1 MSQESLSDLANENT
15 CPLVTPSLTLDL
27 LSPHSAL
34 LLDAELSQK
43 NKIKGSSSSSSSSPK
58 CRRKYATTTPAD
70 LLNGMMGGG
79 EPQDDDDDDAD
90 QRQRAGELANNHDN
104 GHCQWSGQETGQQ
117 QQHAGQ
123 GSNAK
128 WLKEGQN
135 QLRKVAE
142 KQQQQQQQQ
151 DPNLNHS
158 PDQNLNVSS
167 LNDSGSRSPD
177 GNPNHNSVVIHEAKN
192 NTSNKALT
200 TLCLDGDDKGTG
212 DGVLLIDDTKRRPR
226 VGKEQENHEEEKEV
240 VEDEEEEEDDD
251 EEEVDDDEEE
261 EEDEETMPSSG
272 GEKDT
277 DSSET
282 QSHSEER
289 SGEGE
294 SGKSSGLLFPAKS
307 GAPSD
312 EDSSCMSLSQ
322 GSTANSTPDGETE
335 SYWDRSEFETDVD
348 LPTGWMR
355 VRDTSGTY
363 YWHIPTG
370 TTQWEPPSP
379 QEEGA
384 ALERPSSTSPA
395 ITPSEEPQVTWRG
408 PSRHNRFNDEDLWKD
423 DVTSD
428 QSLKE
433 FEGAT
438 LRYASI
444 NLSCTQSDADQRLD
458 GYNADSDSKCFAVRS
473 LGWVEISE
481 EEMAPGKSS
490 VAVNNCIRQ
499 LSYHKHNLHDTA
511 GIWGEGKDMLLVLE
525 NETLKLIDPLSQT
538 LLHSQPIISIRVW
551 GVGRDNGRDFA
562 YVARDKLTH
571 VLKCHV
577 FRCDTPAKNIA
588 TSMHDICSKIMAQR
602 KSSKTSVS
610 KLNMDPSKLLDMPFQ
625 EFPVPKNE
633 LVQRFQVHYLG
644 NVPVAKPV
652 GKGRLGVDIINT
664 ALETALNTKEKDDW
678 TPVTV
683 NVASATLTILHAES
697 EEVVSECRVRFLSFM
712 GVGKDV
718 HTFAFINAEAPGHFI
733 CHMFWCEPN
742 AASLSE
748 AVQAACMLRYQKC
761 LDARPPSSG
770 SCLPGP
776 PADSVA
782 RRVGSSV
789 RKGVQSLLGS
799 FRRSGSQTP

>member
-1 MSQESLSDLANENT
+1 MSLEHTSDLANDNT
-15 CPLVTPSLTLDL
+15 CVTSSVTLDL
-27 LSPHSAL
+27 RSPHSV

-43 NKIKGSSSSSSSSPK
+43 NKAKGPSSSSSPK
-58 CRRKYATTTPAD
+58 SRHIYATATPAQ
-70 LLNGMMGGG
+70 LLNGLMGGL
-79 EPQDDDDDDAD
+79 EDETSHQH
-90 QRQRAGELANNHDN
+90 REEERARNQENEQ
-104 GHCQWSGQETGQQ
+104 GHPGT
-117 QQHAGQ
+117 
-123 GSNAK
+123 GSNTK
-128 WLKEGQN
+128 WMKEGQN

-142 KQQQQQQQQ
+142 QQQ
-151 DPNLNHS
+151 DMNRN
-158 PDQNLNVSS
+158 PDQNLN
-167 LNDSGSRSPD
+167 LNENESPD
-177 GNPNHNSVVIHEAKN
+177 GNPNQNLEEQVGDQN
-192 NTSNKALT
+192 TTSNK
-200 TLCLDGDDKGTG
+200 TLRSLCSDLELKNAANEP
-212 DGVLLIDDTKRRPR
+212 LLIDTSDASQ
-226 VGKEQENHEEEKEV
+226 GKEQENAVEEKE
-240 VEDEEEEEDDD
+240 EEEEEEEEEEDSLA
-251 EEEVDDDEEE
+251 
-261 EEDEETMPSSG
+261 PSG
-272 GEKDT
+272 AEKDT

-282 QSHSEER
+282 QSGSEAR
-289 SGEGE
+289 KGEDGGRNACFLFQ
-294 SGKSSGLLFPAKS
+294 GKSGV
-307 GAPSD
+307 PSD

-322 GSTANSTPDGETE
+322 GSTANSTPDGDPE
-335 SYWDRSEFETDVD
+335 SYWDRSAFETDSD
-348 LPTGWMR
+348 LPAGWMR

-379 QEEGA
+379 LEEGMA
-384 ALERPSSTSPA
+384 PERPSSTSPA
-395 ITPSEEPQVTWRG
+395 ITPCEEEAEVTWNMGTR
-408 PSRHNRFNDEDLWKD
+408 PNRFNDEELWKEE

-444 NLSCTQSDADQRLD
+444 NLSCSQSEGEEKQNPYSADVE
-458 GYNADSDSKCFAVRS
+458 AKCFAVRS

-490 VAVNNCIRQ
+490 IAVNNCIRQ

-525 NETLKLIDPLSQT
+525 NETLNLIDPLGQT
-538 LLHSQPIISIRVW
+538 LLHSQPIVSIRVW

-602 KSSKTSVS
+602 KSSKSS
-610 KLNMDPSKLLDMPFQ
+610 LSRLNIDPSKLVDLPFQ
-625 EFPVPKNE
+625 EFPAPKNE
-633 LVQRFQVHYLG
+633 LVQRFQVLYLG
-644 NVPVAKPV
+644 NVTVAKPV
-652 GKGRLGVDIINT
+652 GMDIVNV
-664 ALETALNTKEKDDW
+664 ALETALTTKDKKEW
-678 TPVTV
+678 TPVIV
-683 NVASATLTILHAES
+683 NVASATLTILTAEK
-697 EEVVSECRVRFLSFM
+697 EEVLSECRVRFLSFM
-712 GVGKDV
+712 GVGRDV
-718 HTFAFINAEAPGHFI
+718 HTFAFIMAEGPGDFI

-761 LDARPPSSG
+761 LDARPPSTS

-789 RKGVQSLLGS
+789 KKGVQSLLGS
-799 FRRSGSQTP
+799 FKRSGAQTP

>member
-1 MSQESLSDLANENT
+1 MSLERTSDLANENT
-15 CPLVTPSLTLDL
+15 CEPSSLSLDL
-27 LSPHSAL
+27 RCPHNAL
-34 LLDAELSQK
+34 LDTELGPKGKAK
-43 NKIKGSSSSSSSSPK
+43 NSSPK
-58 CRRKYATTTPAD
+58 SRLIYANTTPSQ
-70 LLNGMMGGG
+70 LLNDIMGGV
-79 EPQDDDDDDAD
+79 DD
-90 QRQRAGELANNHDN
+90 EV
-104 GHCQWSGQETGQQ
+104 S
-117 QQHAGQ
+117 QQHLEEERARNQENEQGHTVS

-142 KQQQQQQQQ
+142 KQQ
-151 DPNLNHS
+151 DLNRN
-158 PDQNLNVSS
+158 PDQNLN
-167 LNDSGSRSPD
+167 LMENENESPD
-177 GNPNHNSVVIHEAKN
+177 NNPNQNRILEEQEHDIENNKN
-192 NTSNKALT
+192 LKV
-200 TLCLDGDDKGTG
+200 LCSDIDIRNAANEP
-212 DGVLLIDDTKRRPR
+212 LLIDTSEIPKS
-226 VGKEQENHEEEKEV
+226 KEEEYE
-240 VEDEEEEEDDD
+240 
-251 EEEVDDDEEE
+251 DDEEE
-261 EEDEETMPSSG
+261 ESLPVSG

-277 DSSET
+277 DSSEA
-282 QSHSEER
+282 QSSSDSRKGEEGGGR
-289 SGEGE
+289 N
-294 SGKSSGLLFPAKS
+294 KCLLFSKN

-322 GSTANSTPDGETE
+322 GSTATSTPDGDSE
-335 SYWDRSEFETDVD
+335 SYWDRSAFETDSD
-348 LPTGWMR
+348 LPAGWMR

-379 QEEGA
+379 MEEGA
-384 ALERPSSTSPA
+384 VPERPSSTSPA
-395 ITPSEEPQVTWRG
+395 ITPSEEPQITWTGVGRQ
-408 PSRHNRFNDEDLWKD
+408 NRFNDDLWKE

-444 NLSCTQSDADQRLD
+444 NLSCSQSETEEKPNSYSAD
-458 GYNADSDSKCFAVRS
+458 GEAKCFAVRS

-525 NETLKLIDPLSQT
+525 NEMLNLIDPLGQT
-538 LLHSQPIISIRVW
+538 LLHSQPIVSIRVW

-588 TSMHDICSKIMAQR
+588 TSMHDICSKIMEQR
-602 KSSKTSVS
+602 KSSKSG
-610 KLNMDPSKLLDMPFQ
+610 LNRFNIDPSKLVDIPVQ
-625 EFPVPKNE
+625 EFPAPKNE
-633 LVQRFQVHYLG
+633 LVQRFQVRYLG
-644 NVPVAKPV
+644 SVPVAKPV
-652 GKGRLGVDIINT
+652 GMDILNSS
-664 ALETALNTKEKDDW
+664 LETALASKDKAEW
-678 TPVTV
+678 NPVTV
-683 NVASATLTILHAES
+683 NVASATLTILVS
-697 EEVVSECRVRFLSFM
+697 DTEEVLSECRVRFLSFM

-718 HTFAFINAEAPGHFI
+718 HTFAFIVAEGPGNFI

-761 LDARPPSSG
+761 LDGRPPSTI

-789 RKGVQSLLGS
+789 KKGVQSLLGT
-799 FRRSGSQTP
+799 FKRSGAQTP